1 MDSETNLYSE
11 INLGSEMTGLAR
23 VAMSAFRCWIDVLPD
38 VNAMISDVS
47 DAGAVVTLDSAAK
60 LPKTF
65 VVYLTKSGSV
75 GRKAEV
81 TWREGVTIGV
91 RFTGKATRP
100 DDPFFV

>member
-1 MDSETNLYSE
+1 
-11 INLGSEMTGLAR
+11 
-23 VAMSAFRCWIDVLPD
+23 MSSFRCWIDALPD
-38 VNAMISDVS
+38 VDALMSDVS
-47 DAGAVVTLDSAAK
+47 DAGAVVTLGSDAK

-65 VVYLTKSGSV
+65 VVYLTRTGSV

-81 TWREGVTIGV
+81 LWREGTTLGV